1 MNWPPHPC
9 ACMGWRR
16 SRGGTLCLSISGGI
30 APAFH
35 HHHFITRGCLLV
47 FKRTALGDDFFSAPS
62 MPIRTLLIDNYD
74 SYTYNLFQL
83 IAEVNGGEAIP
94 AARIRTSQAF
104 MRNVGAPTQHVHAL
118 QSYPRCCATMTSICP
133 PCCGELRPRS
143 LTTS

>member
-1 MNWPPHPC
+1 VNWPPHPC

-16 SRGGTLCLSISGGI
+16 AGGGALCLFNPWRHCTGIS
-30 APAFH
+30 H
-35 HHHFITRGCLLV
+35 HHIITRGCVLV
-47 FKRTALGDDFFSAPS
+47 FKRTALGDNFFSARS

-94 AARIRTSQAF
+94 AARIRTSPAF
-104 MRNVGAPTQHVHAL
+104 MRNVGAPTHHVHAL